1 MKKYLFLSAVV
12 ALTLAGCASQEE
24 FDNSLEMTFNA
35 FSLKSQSKALIPTTG
50 LYPKTE
56 TFGVFANYLEDK
68 KTWDAD
74 YADAIPYFNDEIKY
88 QSSRNPQVWAA
99 DKKYYWPAVGSV
111 TFFAYSPFSVSAN
124 YETGKGITLSDYAV
138 DQDEDFMVAAPA
150 KNKTMND
157 NTGVTGVDIVF
168 GHKLS
173 LVDFKIKTKEDYS
186 TDGWTIKVKE
196 IKLSNIYS
204 QGDYQQITATE
215 TVKDVWSD
223 QSELTSYTFT
233 ADDAATGGQ
242 EATSTAA
249 VYKSTWRSGTESD
262 ALLALPQVIEVN
274 APNTAK
280 LTVTYTLTQKIGS
293 TTVYENAV
301 KTKTVDLSNET
312 INEWKVN
319 KKYIYTIIIAL
330 DEILFDPS
338 VANWEDPVEDDV
350 EL

>member
-35 FSLKSQSKALIPTTG
+35 FSLKSQSKALIPSSG
-50 LYPKTE
+50 AYPTKE
-56 TFGVFANYLEDK
+56 TFGVYAYYLEKDK
-68 KTWDAD
+68 NWESNQEDS
-74 YADAIPYFNDEIKY
+74 IRYFREEIKY
-88 QSSRNPQVWAA
+88 QTGRTPKVWAA
-99 DKKYYWPAVGSV
+99 DKKYFWPAVGSI
-111 TFFAYSPFSVSAN
+111 TFFAFSPYSVGAL
-124 YETGKGITLSDYAV
+124 YTGGNGITLSDFTV
-138 DQDEDFMVAAPA
+138 TQDKDFMVATPV
-150 KNKTMND
+150 KDKTMND

-196 IKLSNIYS
+196 IKLDSIYS
-204 QGDYQQITATE
+204 NGDYKQIYGSNS
-215 TVKDVWSD
+215 DVWSN
-223 QSELTSYTFT
+223 QANQISYTFT
-233 ADDAATGGQ
+233 ADDAANGGQ
-242 EATSTAA
+242 EATKTAA

-262 ALLALPQVIEVN
+262 ALLALPQVL
-274 APNTAK
+274 NTTPGTAAK

-293 TTVYENAV
+293 TTVYENEV
-301 KTKTVDLSNET
+301 KTKTVVLSNET
-312 INEWKVN
+312 ISEWKVN

-338 VANWEDPVEDDV
+338 VADWDGPVEDDV

>member
-1 MKKYLFLSAVV
+1 MKRILLASAAVI
-12 ALTLAGCASQEE
+12 LMFASCSKTEVE
-24 FDNSLEMTFNA
+24 NPGKEMTFNA

-56 TFGVFANYLEDK
+56 TFGVFANYLKEE
-68 KTWDAD
+68 KTWDANSTE
-74 YADAIPYFNDEIKY
+74 AISYFADEIKY

-111 TFFAYSPFSVSAN
+111 TFFAYSPYSVRAN
-124 YETGKGITLSDYAV
+124 YENGKGITLSNFTVTKD
-138 DQDEDFMVAAPA
+138 DDFMVAAPA
-150 KNKTMND
+150 KDKTMNE
-157 NTGVTGVDIVF
+157 NTGRTGVDIVF

-196 IKLSNIYS
+196 ITLSNIYS
-204 QGDYQQITATE
+204 KGNYQQITASAN
-215 TVKDVWSD
+215 DVWSG

-233 ADDAATGGQ
+233 ADDAADGGQ
-242 EATSTAA
+242 VATSDAE

-262 ALLALPQVIEVN
+262 ALLALPQVIAVD

-280 LTVTYTLTQKIGS
+280 LTVKYTLTQKMGS
-293 TTVYENAV
+293 ITAYEDKE

-312 INEWKVN
+312 ISEWKVN

-338 VANWEDPVEDDV
+338 VADWADPVEDDV

>member
-50 LYPKTE
+50 LYPTTE
-56 TFGVFANYLEDK
+56 TFGVFANYLNDQ
-68 KTWDAD
+68 KTWDTD
-74 YADAIPYFNDEIKY
+74 YAEAISYFEDEIKY
-88 QSSRNPQVWAA
+88 QSSRNPKVWAA

-150 KNKTMND
+150 KDKTMND

-204 QGDYQQITATE
+204 QGDYQQISATAN
-215 TVKDVWSD
+215 DVWSD

-233 ADDAATGGQ
+233 ADDAAKGGQ
-242 EATSTAA
+242 EATKTAA
-249 VYKSTWRSGTESD
+249 VYKSTWRNGTESD
-262 ALLALPQVIEVN
+262 ALLALPQVIEVD

>member
-56 TFGVFANYLEDK
+56 TFGVFANYLEDQ
-68 KTWDAD
+68 KTWDAN
-74 YADAIPYFNDEIKY
+74 YAEAISYFKDEIKY

-111 TFFAYSPFSVSAN
+111 TFFAYSPYSVDAN

-150 KNKTMND
+150 QDKTMND
-157 NTGVTGVDIVF
+157 NTGRTGVDIVF

-204 QGDYQQITATE
+204 QGDYQQITASGN
-215 TVKDVWSD
+215 DVWSD

-242 EATSTAA
+242 EATKTAA

-262 ALLALPQVIEVN
+262 ALLALPQVIEVD

-293 TTVYENAV
+293 TTVYQNVV

-319 KKYIYTIIIAL
+319 KKYVYTIIIAL

-338 VANWEDPVEDDV
+338 VTNWENPVEDDV

>member
-50 LYPKTE
+50 LYPTTE
-56 TFGVFANYLEDK
+56 TFGVFANYLNDQ

-74 YADAIPYFNDEIKY
+74 YAEAISYFEDEIKY
-88 QSSRNPQVWAA
+88 QSSRNPKVWAA

-111 TFFAYSPFSVSAN
+111 TFFAYSPYSADAN
-124 YETGKGITLSDYAV
+124 YENGKGITLSDYAV
-138 DQDEDFMVAAPA
+138 TQDEDFMVAAPA

-204 QGDYQQITATE
+204 QGDYQQITTTAN
-215 TVKDVWSD
+215 DVWSD

-242 EATSTAA
+242 EATKTAA
-249 VYKSTWRSGTESD
+249 VYKSTWRADPESD
-262 ALLALPQVIEVN
+262 ALLALPQVIEVD

-312 INEWKVN
+312 ISEWKVN
-319 KKYIYTIIIAL
+319 KKYVYTIILAL